1 MRISILFICFISL
14 TFSSN
19 VFAQISG
26 CTDSLALNFNPLATI
41 DDSSCCAAGIPF
53 GTQIGLDIDGE
64 TASDWSGAS
73 VSLSADGSTRAIGA
87 HRNDGNTGSAADNRG
102 HVRVYQKVVGYW
114 SQVGQDIN
122 GETAGDFSGFSVS
135 LSADGSILAIGAYN
149 NDGTGS
155 NAGHVRVYQ
164 NVGGTW
170 TQVGV
175 DINGEASLDES

>member
-26 CTDSLALNFNPLATI
+26 CTDSLALNFNSLATI

-64 TASDWSGAS
+64 TAGDWSGAS
-73 VSLSADGSTRAIGA
+73 VSLSADGSTLAIGA
-87 HRNDGNTGSAADNRG
+87 HRNDGNTGSATDNRG
-102 HVRVYQKVVGYW
+102 HVRVYQNVAGYW

-122 GETAGDFSGFSVS
+122 GE
-135 LSADGSILAIGAYN
+135 
-149 NDGTGS
+149 
-155 NAGHVRVYQ
+155 
-164 NVGGTW
+164 
-170 TQVGV
+170 
-175 DINGEASLDES
+175 

>member
-1 MRISILFICFISL
+1 MKKIVLFAFSIVLAFSL
-14 TFSSN
+14 YSQSWN
-19 VFAQISG
+19 QLGQDING
-26 CTDSLALNFNPLATI
+26 E
-41 DDSSCCAAGIPF
+41 AAG
-53 GTQIGLDIDGE
+53 
-64 TASDWSGAS
+64 DWSGAS
-73 VSLSADGSTRAIGA
+73 VSLSADGSIMAIGA
-87 HRNDGNTGSAADNRG
+87 HRNDGNTGSATDNRG
-102 HVRVYQKVVGYW
+102 HVRVYQNVAGYW

-175 DINGEASLDES
+175 DINGEAAGDQSGYSVSLSADGTTLAIGARWND